1 MMRSNV
7 VRGLVFAL
15 LPTLLLSA
23 PAIGDESSPTQLL
36 NNASSTSAI
45 PGSANLNVEPEQT
58 SQSGQPVQPADS
70 TTSPD
75 QSGSTGSTGST
86 TPAESTPVAAEA
98 LSTPT
103 VWISTKVATSSRVTP
118 STIAGAINTLKLVEK
133 AKTPKGARTVG
144 KAMAKS
150 KYGWGD
156 KQYTCLNTLWTK
168 ESRWNYRSRNKVTGA
183 HGIPQAYPATKY
195 ESIGSDWRTNPITQ
209 MTWGLKY
216 IKVRYQTPCKA
227 LSTFYRINM
236 Y

>member
-1 MMRSNV
+1 MRSDV
-7 VRGLVFAL
+7 ARGIVLAL
-15 LPTLLLSA
+15 LPTLLFSA
-23 PAIGDESSPTQLL
+23 PALGEEFGAKEVSV
-36 NNASSTSAI
+36 NSTS
-45 PGSANLNVEPEQT
+45 SATTSSLTPPVNLNVEPAQT
-58 SQSGQPVQPADS
+58 SQPVDSAD
-70 TTSPD
+70 
-75 QSGSTGSTGST
+75 
-86 TPAESTPVAAEA
+86 TPAPTDSAPVVAEQQQTPA
-98 LSTPT
+98 LL
-103 VWISTKVATSSRVTP
+103 ISTKVPTNSRVTP
-118 STIAGAINTLKLVEK
+118 STIAGAISALKLVEK

-209 MTWGLKY
+209 MSWGLKY

>member
-1 MMRSNV
+1 MRSDV
-7 VRGLVFAL
+7 ARGIVLAL
-15 LPTLLLSA
+15 LPTLLFSA
-23 PAIGDESSPTQLL
+23 PALGEEFGAKEVSVNS
-36 NNASSTSAI
+36 ASSATTSSLN
-45 PGSANLNVEPEQT
+45 PPANLNVEPTQPA
-58 SQSGQPVQPADS
+58 QPVDSAD
-70 TTSPD
+70 
-75 QSGSTGSTGST
+75 
-86 TPAESTPVAAEA
+86 TPAPTDSAPVVAEQQPTPA
-98 LSTPT
+98 LL
-103 VWISTKVATSSRVTP
+103 ISTKVPTNSRVTP
-118 STIAGAINTLKLVEK
+118 STIAGAISALKLVEK
-133 AKTPKGARTVG
+133 AKTPKGARSVG

-156 KQYTCLNTLWTK
+156 RQYTCLNTLWTK

-227 LSTFYRINM
+227 LRTFYRINM

>member
-15 LPTLLLSA
+15 LPTLLFSA
-23 PAIGDESSPTQLL
+23 PALGEEFVAKEVSV
-36 NNASSTSAI
+36 NSTSSATTSSLT
-45 PGSANLNVEPEQT
+45 PPANLNVEPAQT
-58 SQSGQPVQPADS
+58 SQPVDSAD
-70 TTSPD
+70 
-75 QSGSTGSTGST
+75 
-86 TPAESTPVAAEA
+86 TPAPTDSAPVVAEQQPTPA
-98 LSTPT
+98 LL
-103 VWISTKVATSSRVTP
+103 ISTKVPTNSRVTP
-118 STIAGAINTLKLVEK
+118 STIAGAISALKLVEK

-209 MTWGLKY
+209 MSWGLKY

>member
-1 MMRSNV
+1 MRSDV
-7 VRGLVFAL
+7 ARGIVLAL
-15 LPTLLLSA
+15 LPTLLFSA
-23 PAIGDESSPTQLL
+23 PALGEEFGAKEVSV
-36 NNASSTSAI
+36 NSTSSATTSSLT
-45 PGSANLNVEPEQT
+45 PPANLNVEPAQT
-58 SQSGQPVQPADS
+58 SQPVDSAD
-70 TTSPD
+70 
-75 QSGSTGSTGST
+75 
-86 TPAESTPVAAEA
+86 TPAPTDSAPVVAEQQPTPA
-98 LSTPT
+98 LL
-103 VWISTKVATSSRVTP
+103 ISTKVPTNSRVTP
-118 STIAGAINTLKLVEK
+118 STIAGAISALKLVEK

-150 KYGWGD
+150 KYGWGAA
-156 KQYTCLNTLWTK
+156 QYTCLNTLWTK

-227 LSTFYRINM
+227 LRTFYRINM

>member
-7 VRGLVFAL
+7 VRGLAFAL
-15 LPTLLLSA
+15 LPTLLLSS
-23 PAIGDESSPTQLL
+23 PALGDESAPTQLL
-36 NNASSTSAI
+36 NNASSANTI
-45 PGSANLNVEPEQT
+45 PGPANLNVEPEQAG
-58 SQSGQPVQPADS
+58 QSVEPTV
-70 TTSPD
+70 TTT
-75 QSGSTGSTGST
+75 SGSTES
-86 TPAESTPVAAEA
+86 ADSTPVAAEA

-103 VWISTKVATSSRVTP
+103 VWISTKVPTNSRVTP
-118 STIAGAINTLKLVEK
+118 STIAGAISALKLVEK

>member
-1 MMRSNV
+1 MRSDV
-7 VRGLVFAL
+7 ARGIVLAL
-15 LPTLLLSA
+15 LPTLLFSA
-23 PAIGDESSPTQLL
+23 PALGEEFVAKEVSV
-36 NNASSTSAI
+36 NSTSSATTSSLT
-45 PGSANLNVEPEQT
+45 PPANLNVEPAQT
-58 SQSGQPVQPADS
+58 SQPVDSAD
-70 TTSPD
+70 
-75 QSGSTGSTGST
+75 
-86 TPAESTPVAAEA
+86 TPAPTDSAPVVAEQQPTPA
-98 LSTPT
+98 LL
-103 VWISTKVATSSRVTP
+103 ISTKVPTNSRVTP
-118 STIAGAINTLKLVEK
+118 STIAGAISALKLVEK

-209 MTWGLKY
+209 MSWGLKY

>member
-15 LPTLLLSA
+15 LPTLLFSA
-23 PAIGDESSPTQLL
+23 PALGEEFVAKEVSV
-36 NNASSTSAI
+36 NSTSSATTSSLT
-45 PGSANLNVEPEQT
+45 PPANLNVEPAQT
-58 SQSGQPVQPADS
+58 SQPVDSAD
-70 TTSPD
+70 
-75 QSGSTGSTGST
+75 
-86 TPAESTPVAAEA
+86 TPAPTDSTPVVAEQQPTPA
-98 LSTPT
+98 LL
-103 VWISTKVATSSRVTP
+103 ISTKVPTNSRVTP
-118 STIAGAINTLKLVEK
+118 STIAGAISALKLVEK

>member
-1 MMRSNV
+1 MRSNV

-36 NNASSTSAI
+36 TNASSTSAI
-45 PGSANLNVEPEQT
+45 PGPANLNVEAEQT
-58 SQSGQPVQPADS
+58 SQSGQPAQPAQPAVS
-70 TTSPD
+70 NTSPD
-75 QSGSTGSTGST
+75 QSGSIGST
-86 TPAESTPVAAEA
+86 TPADSTPVAAEA

-144 KAMAKS
+144 KAMAKA
-150 KYGWGD
+150 KYGWGAT
-156 KQYTCLNTLWTK
+156 QYTCLNKLWTK

>member
-15 LPTLLLSA
+15 LPTLLFSA
-23 PAIGDESSPTQLL
+23 PALGEEFVAKEVSVNST
-36 NNASSTSAI
+36 SSTTTSSLT
-45 PGSANLNVEPEQT
+45 PPANLNVEPAQT
-58 SQSGQPVQPADS
+58 SQPVDSAD
-70 TTSPD
+70 
-75 QSGSTGSTGST
+75 
-86 TPAESTPVAAEA
+86 TPAPTDSAPVVAEQQPTPA
-98 LSTPT
+98 LL
-103 VWISTKVATSSRVTP
+103 ISTKVPTNSRVTP
-118 STIAGAINTLKLVEK
+118 STIAGAISALKLVEK

-209 MTWGLKY
+209 MSWGLKY

>member
-15 LPTLLLSA
+15 LPTLLFSA
-23 PAIGDESSPTQLL
+23 PALGEEFVAKEVSV
-36 NNASSTSAI
+36 NSTSSATTSSLT
-45 PGSANLNVEPEQT
+45 PPANLSVEPAQT
-58 SQSGQPVQPADS
+58 SQPVDSAD
-70 TTSPD
+70 
-75 QSGSTGSTGST
+75 
-86 TPAESTPVAAEA
+86 TPAPTDSAPVVAEQQPTPA
-98 LSTPT
+98 LL
-103 VWISTKVATSSRVTP
+103 ISTKVPTNSRVTP
-118 STIAGAINTLKLVEK
+118 STIAGAISALKLVEK

-209 MTWGLKY
+209 MSWGLKY

>member
-1 MMRSNV
+1 MRSDV
-7 VRGLVFAL
+7 ARGIVLAL
-15 LPTLLLSA
+15 LPTLLFSA
-23 PAIGDESSPTQLL
+23 PALGEEFGAKEVSV
-36 NNASSTSAI
+36 NSTS
-45 PGSANLNVEPEQT
+45 SATTSSLTPPVNLNVEPAQT
-58 SQSGQPVQPADS
+58 SQPLDSADTPVPTDSAPVVAEQQP
-70 TTSPD
+70 
-75 QSGSTGSTGST
+75 
-86 TPAESTPVAAEA
+86 TPA
-98 LSTPT
+98 LL
-103 VWISTKVATSSRVTP
+103 ISTKVPTNSRVTP
-118 STIAGAINTLKLVEK
+118 STIAGAISALKLVEK

>member
-1 MMRSNV
+1 MRSNV

-15 LPTLLLSA
+15 LPTLLFSA
-23 PAIGDESSPTQLL
+23 PALGEEFVAKEVSVNST
-36 NNASSTSAI
+36 SSTTTSSLT
-45 PGSANLNVEPEQT
+45 PPANLNVEPAQT
-58 SQSGQPVQPADS
+58 SQPVDSAD
-70 TTSPD
+70 
-75 QSGSTGSTGST
+75 
-86 TPAESTPVAAEA
+86 TPAPTDSAPVVAEQQPTPA
-98 LSTPT
+98 LL
-103 VWISTKVATSSRVTP
+103 ISTKVPTNSRVTP
-118 STIAGAINTLKLVEK
+118 STIAGAISALKLVEK

-209 MTWGLKY
+209 MSWGLKY

>member
-1 MMRSNV
+1 MMRNNV

-15 LPTLLLSA
+15 LPTLVLTS
-23 PAIGDESSPTQLL
+23 PAIGTESSPTQLI
-36 NNASSTSAI
+36 NNASSTNTI
-45 PGSANLNVEPEQT
+45 LGPANLNTEPEQT
-58 SQSGQPVQPADS
+58 SQSVQEGQPAVS
-70 TTSPD
+70 TTSPG
-75 QSGSTGSTGST
+75 QPGSSD
-86 TPAESTPVAAEA
+86 STPVAAEA

-103 VWISTKVATSSRVTP
+103 VWVSTKVPTSSRVKP

-133 AKTPKGARTVG
+133 AKTPKGAQKVG
-144 KAMAKS
+144 KAMAKA
-150 KYGWGD
+150 KYGWGER
-156 KQYTCLNTLWTK
+156 QYTCLNTLWTK

>member
-1 MMRSNV
+1 MRSDV
-7 VRGLVFAL
+7 ARGIVLAL
-15 LPTLLLSA
+15 LPTLLFSA
-23 PAIGDESSPTQLL
+23 PALGEEFGAKEVSVNS
-36 NNASSTSAI
+36 ASSATTSSLN
-45 PGSANLNVEPEQT
+45 PPANLNVEPAQPAQPT
-58 SQSGQPVQPADS
+58 QPVDSADTPPPTDSAPVVAEQQP
-70 TTSPD
+70 
-75 QSGSTGSTGST
+75 
-86 TPAESTPVAAEA
+86 TPA
-98 LSTPT
+98 LL
-103 VWISTKVATSSRVTP
+103 ISTKVPTNSRVTP
-118 STIAGAINTLKLVEK
+118 STIAGAISALKLVEK
-133 AKTPKGARTVG
+133 AKTPKGARSVG

-156 KQYTCLNTLWTK
+156 RQYTCLNTLWTK

-209 MTWGLKY
+209 MSWGLKY

>member
-1 MMRSNV
+1 MRSDV
-7 VRGLVFAL
+7 ARGIVLAL
-15 LPTLLLSA
+15 LPTLLFSA
-23 PAIGDESSPTQLL
+23 PALGEEFGAKEVSV
-36 NNASSTSAI
+36 NSTSSATTSSLT
-45 PGSANLNVEPEQT
+45 PPANLNVEPAQT
-58 SQSGQPVQPADS
+58 SQPVDSAD
-70 TTSPD
+70 
-75 QSGSTGSTGST
+75 
-86 TPAESTPVAAEA
+86 TPAPTDSAPVVAEQQPTPA
-98 LSTPT
+98 LL
-103 VWISTKVATSSRVTP
+103 ISTKVPTNSRVTP
-118 STIAGAINTLKLVEK
+118 STIAGAISALKLVEK

-209 MTWGLKY
+209 MSWGLKY

>member
-1 MMRSNV
+1 MRSDV
-7 VRGLVFAL
+7 ARGIVLAL
-15 LPTLLLSA
+15 LPTLLFSA
-23 PAIGDESSPTQLL
+23 PALGEEFGAKEVSV
-36 NNASSTSAI
+36 NSTS
-45 PGSANLNVEPEQT
+45 SATTSSLTPPVNLNVEPAQT
-58 SQSGQPVQPADS
+58 SQPVDSAD
-70 TTSPD
+70 
-75 QSGSTGSTGST
+75 
-86 TPAESTPVAAEA
+86 TPAPTDSAPVVAGQQPTPA
-98 LSTPT
+98 LL
-103 VWISTKVATSSRVTP
+103 ISTKVPTNSRVTP
-118 STIAGAINTLKLVEK
+118 STIAGAISALKLVEK

-209 MTWGLKY
+209 MSWGLKY

>member
-1 MMRSNV
+1 MRSDV
-7 VRGLVFAL
+7 ARGIVLAL
-15 LPTLLLSA
+15 LPTLLFSA
-23 PAIGDESSPTQLL
+23 PALGEEFGAKEVSV
-36 NNASSTSAI
+36 NSTSSATTSSLT
-45 PGSANLNVEPEQT
+45 PPANLNVEPAQT
-58 SQSGQPVQPADS
+58 SQPVDSAD
-70 TTSPD
+70 
-75 QSGSTGSTGST
+75 
-86 TPAESTPVAAEA
+86 TPAPTDSAPVVAEQQPTPA
-98 LSTPT
+98 LL
-103 VWISTKVATSSRVTP
+103 ISTKVPTNSRVTP
-118 STIAGAINTLKLVEK
+118 STIAGAISALKLVEK

>member
-1 MMRSNV
+1 MRSDV
-7 VRGLVFAL
+7 ARGIVLAL
-15 LPTLLLSA
+15 LPTLLFSA
-23 PAIGDESSPTQLL
+23 PALGEEFGAKEVSVNS
-36 NNASSTSAI
+36 ASSATTSSLN
-45 PGSANLNVEPEQT
+45 PPANLNIEPTQPT
-58 SQSGQPVQPADS
+58 QPAQPVDS
-70 TTSPD
+70 A
-75 QSGSTGSTGST
+75 G
-86 TPAESTPVAAEA
+86 TPAPTDSAPVVAEQQPTPA
-98 LSTPT
+98 LL
-103 VWISTKVATSSRVTP
+103 ISTKVPTNSRVTP
-118 STIAGAINTLKLVEK
+118 STIAGAINALKLVEK

-209 MTWGLKY
+209 MSWGLKY

>member
-1 MMRSNV
+1 
-7 VRGLVFAL
+7 
-15 LPTLLLSA
+15 LPTLLFSA
-23 PAIGDESSPTQLL
+23 PALGEEFGAKEVSVNSDSSATTSLPT
-36 NNASSTSAI
+36 
-45 PGSANLNVEPEQT
+45 PPANLNVEPTQPT
-58 SQSGQPVQPADS
+58 QPTQPVDS
-70 TTSPD
+70 A
-75 QSGSTGSTGST
+75 G
-86 TPAESTPVAAEA
+86 TPAATDSAPVVAEQQPTPA
-98 LSTPT
+98 LL
-103 VWISTKVATSSRVTP
+103 ISTKVPTNSRVTP
-118 STIAGAINTLKLVEK
+118 STIAGAINALKLVEK
-133 AKTPKGARTVG
+133 AKTPKGARSVG

-209 MTWGLKY
+209 MSWGLKY

>member
-1 MMRSNV
+1 MTRSNV

-15 LPTLLLSA
+15 LPTLLFSA
-23 PAIGDESSPTQLL
+23 PALGEEFVAKEVSV
-36 NNASSTSAI
+36 NSTSSATTSSLT
-45 PGSANLNVEPEQT
+45 PSANLNVEPAQT
-58 SQSGQPVQPADS
+58 SQPVDSAD
-70 TTSPD
+70 
-75 QSGSTGSTGST
+75 
-86 TPAESTPVAAEA
+86 TPAPTDSTPVVAEQQPTPA
-98 LSTPT
+98 LL
-103 VWISTKVATSSRVTP
+103 ISTKVPTNSRVTP
-118 STIAGAINTLKLVEK
+118 STIAGAISALKLVEK

>member
-1 MMRSNV
+1 MRSNV

-15 LPTLLLSA
+15 LPTLLFSA
-23 PAIGDESSPTQLL
+23 PALGEEFGAKEVSV
-36 NNASSTSAI
+36 NSTSSATTSSLT
-45 PGSANLNVEPEQT
+45 PPANLNVEPAQT
-58 SQSGQPVQPADS
+58 SQPVDSAD
-70 TTSPD
+70 
-75 QSGSTGSTGST
+75 
-86 TPAESTPVAAEA
+86 TPAPTDSAQVVAEQQPTPA
-98 LSTPT
+98 LL
-103 VWISTKVATSSRVTP
+103 ISTKVPTNSRVTP
-118 STIAGAINTLKLVEK
+118 STIAGAISALKLVEK

-150 KYGWGD
+150 NYGWGD

>member
-7 VRGLVFAL
+7 VRGLAFAL
-15 LPTLLLSA
+15 LPTLLLSS
-23 PAIGDESSPTQLL
+23 PALGEEFGAKEVSG
-36 NNASSTSAI
+36 NSTSSATTSSLT
-45 PGSANLNVEPEQT
+45 PPANLNVEPAQT
-58 SQSGQPVQPADS
+58 SQPVDSAD
-70 TTSPD
+70 
-75 QSGSTGSTGST
+75 
-86 TPAESTPVAAEA
+86 TPAPTDSAPVVADQQPTPA
-98 LSTPT
+98 LL
-103 VWISTKVATSSRVTP
+103 ISTKVPTNSRVTP
-118 STIAGAINTLKLVEK
+118 STIAGAISALKLVEK

>member
-1 MMRSNV
+1 MHSNIA
-7 VRGLVFAL
+7 RGLAFAL

-36 NNASSTSAI
+36 TNTSSTSAI
-45 PGSANLNVEPEQT
+45 PGPANLNVEPTQPA
-58 SQSGQPVQPADS
+58 QPAQPVDS
-70 TTSPD
+70 V
-75 QSGSTGSTGST
+75 G
-86 TPAESTPVAAEA
+86 TPAATELAPVVAEQPPTPA
-98 LSTPT
+98 LL
-103 VWISTKVATSSRVTP
+103 ISTKVPTTSRVTP
-118 STIAGAINTLKLVEK
+118 STIAGALNALKLVEK
-133 AKTPKGARTVG
+133 AKTPKGARSVG
-144 KAMAKS
+144 KVMAQD

-227 LSTFYRINM
+227 LRTFYRINM

>member
-1 MMRSNV
+1 MRSNV

-15 LPTLLLSA
+15 LPTLLFSA
-23 PAIGDESSPTQLL
+23 PALGEEFGAKEVSV
-36 NNASSTSAI
+36 NSTSSATTSSLT
-45 PGSANLNVEPEQT
+45 PPANLNVEPAQT
-58 SQSGQPVQPADS
+58 SQPVDSAD
-70 TTSPD
+70 
-75 QSGSTGSTGST
+75 
-86 TPAESTPVAAEA
+86 TPAPTDSTPVVAEQQPTPA
-98 LSTPT
+98 LL
-103 VWISTKVATSSRVTP
+103 ISTKVPTNSRVTP
-118 STIAGAINTLKLVEK
+118 STIAGAISALKLVEK

-209 MTWGLKY
+209 MSWGLKY

>member
-1 MMRSNV
+1 MRSNV

-15 LPTLLLSA
+15 LPTLLFSA
-23 PAIGDESSPTQLL
+23 PALGEEFGAKEVSV
-36 NNASSTSAI
+36 NSTSSATTSSLT
-45 PGSANLNVEPEQT
+45 PPANLNVEPAQKSQT
-58 SQSGQPVQPADS
+58 VDSAD
-70 TTSPD
+70 
-75 QSGSTGSTGST
+75 
-86 TPAESTPVAAEA
+86 TPAPTDSAPVVAEQQPTPA
-98 LSTPT
+98 LL
-103 VWISTKVATSSRVTP
+103 ISTKVPTNSRVTP
-118 STIAGAINTLKLVEK
+118 STIAGAISALKLVEK

-209 MTWGLKY
+209 MSWGLKY

>member
-1 MMRSNV
+1 MMRSTV

-15 LPTLLLSA
+15 LPTLLFSA
-23 PAIGDESSPTQLL
+23 PALGEEFGAKEVSV
-36 NNASSTSAI
+36 NSTSSATTSSLT
-45 PGSANLNVEPEQT
+45 PPANLNVEPAQT
-58 SQSGQPVQPADS
+58 SQPVDSAD
-70 TTSPD
+70 
-75 QSGSTGSTGST
+75 
-86 TPAESTPVAAEA
+86 TPAPTDSAPVVAEQQPTPA
-98 LSTPT
+98 LL
-103 VWISTKVATSSRVTP
+103 ISTKVPTYSRVTP
-118 STIAGAINTLKLVEK
+118 STIAGAISALKLVEK